1 MDLSYL
7 RFEHDASVATIPPDL
22 AVLLVGIAARQ
33 AASPTA
39 MVQARFAPTVLAD
52 LPFRPRSGS
61 FDSRQAVRI
70 ARWRHMTEPG
80 VNSAF
85 T

>member
-7 RFEHDASVATIPPDL
+7 RFEHDASVAILPPDL

-39 MVQARFAPTVLAD
+39 VSYAGLVPSAIYSS
-52 LPFRPRSGS
+52 PFRPESGA
-61 FDSRQAVRI
+61 FDSRQAARI
-70 ARWRHMTEPG
+70 ERWNKG
-80 VNSAF
+80 
-85 T
+85 

>member
-7 RFEHDASVATIPPDL
+7 RFEHDARAAVLPPDL
-22 AVLLVGIAARQ
+22 AVLLVGVAARQ

-39 MVQARFAPTVLAD
+39 RAQAVFDRPVALD
-52 LPFRPRSGS
+52 LPFRPAGGA
-61 FDSRQAVRI
+61 FDVRQAERLR
-70 ARWRHMTEPG
+70 RWDTEMKA
-80 VNSAF
+80 AF